1 MVEIT
6 KKKKQK
12 KKSQKKKTE
21 SEIIF
26 KYILYTIPLIIISA
40 IVFTAIEGAFP
51 HMNNFFRFIFI
62 GIVGMIIYIVY
73 WKIGLEKQRKLS

>member
-6 KKKKQK
+6 KKK
-12 KKSQKKKTE
+12 SQKKKKKSE

-51 HMNNFFRFIFI
+51 RMNSFFHFIFI